1 MTTAI
6 RADVTAAGPRWI
18 RRFLTEEDK
27 QVPVL
32 HSGPDAVYLH
42 VGDDV
47 IAVLSRRAVLV
58 PCSLHT
64 TLTSTGELTLDGHP
78 PRPGSPVTISGGA
91 LHFTGA
97 RVRVG
102 RISAQVPPTI
112 DPVAASRMAS
122 RLEPALGSTSATR
135 AELPAA
141 ALQGLAV
148 ADVRAVAALL
158 GLGSGLTPLG
168 DDVLSGWLATV
179 VASAHP
185 CAAPFGQ
192 RVLALAGERTTAL
205 SATLLRR
212 AVHGETVP
220 QFATLLNALAT
231 SPEGVAAAVADL
243 TRIGHTSGH
252 GLALGLSLAL
262 DHLRSRSTCS

>member
-6 RADVTAAGPRWI
+6 RADVAAAGPRWI
-18 RRFLTEEDK
+18 PRLLIEEDG

-42 VGDDV
+42 VGDEV

-58 PCSLHT
+58 PCALHT
-64 TLTSTGELTLDGHP
+64 TLMSTGELTLDGRP
-78 PRPGSPVTISGGA
+78 PAPGSTVTISGGA

-97 RVRVG
+97 RVRLG
-102 RISAQVPPTI
+102 RISAQVSPVI
-112 DPVAASRMAS
+112 DPDAASRMAS
-122 RLEPALGSTSATR
+122 RLQPLLGSSSATR
-135 AELPAA
+135 SELPAA
-141 ALQGLAV
+141 AVQGLAD
-148 ADVRAVAALL
+148 ADVRAVDALL

-179 VASAHP
+179 VAASHP

-192 RVLALAGERTTAL
+192 CVHALAGTRTTAL

-212 AVHGETVP
+212 ALHGETVP

-231 SPEGVAAAVADL
+231 RPDEVAAAVADL